1 MIRDVQED
9 DVDFYVTDELQKRLL
24 IKNYH
29 PIFKL
34 EVSQFSE
41 EEIPIEEIEEENK
54 ISILTDTIVQAG
66 VEQTITINV
75 EDFGGIKYRN
85 KKSDDKYIQLT
96 KTQYGYYHDVD
107 EFYSDY
113 KHENNLLNNNDYKK
127 DNILFIDYDTQEQYV
142 WNNSQLI
149 KVTQIIPGQLS
160 SDKETFTPFFTDY
173 DDIIDSVYEELE
185 VQEIDPEIENDTVLD
200 VSDNYLD
207 TLSTYS
213 NACLF
218 ITYDNTIQLTI
229 RNVNNKVLHKAQFPH
244 LAYGSVEHRC
254 IFTTPGLYFLEVT
267 LIQDGNDINQS
278 FNLTVV
284 EEDYEFEIENI
295 STLESDKEEKEI
307 YVPNKIGNRIINPR
321 INQPTNLKCSLNSLI
336 LNNYYIKDL
345 LNSNRSNILFT
356 SPTNKDYQIY
366 KYESHNIYNNDGEI
380 EDTWFFINAN
390 FIDEY
395 VELHILPTYI
405 NTMDNIILLSDN
417 DFVDYLLNETSNN
430 ESNEEDNLKQ
440 SYVFTSFDDEEY
452 KTESI
457 DDRYL
462 VIAKVPV
469 CSEPQWFDM
478 TNFLSDE
485 NPNYKISFDCYSSY
499 YYRSIFYINN
509 LEIYKQDNAVCL
521 KYDDVIDIIPY
532 DLFDKGEH
540 NIEFSVEDNK
550 IALGVDEYIVSSDIL
565 ETMQAP
571 SELMIGFQQIKLDN
585 PVNEILSVDDID
597 SYTYITNLNYEIIND
612 NTPIDVTV
620 KKITSETHQQNPY
633 KFPLNLSRNLSRLE
647 IDIIRKGFG
656 PNIIGV
662 IDRTNLKE
670 TESILDSYDE
680 TTLLDY
686 YRNDAHVPIQYN
698 NDDEHKGVFIIN
710 GNVETTTLNIEEI
723 NPLNDDLPNHGCYN
737 HDNDGEANII
747 QTLKYFNDNLYSEA
761 YIQLNVDLSDTL
773 PLYVRKQYYEQPW
786 LDKESTD
793 TEYYLRWDS
802 HDIA

>member
-41 EEIPIEEIEEENK
+41 EEIPLEEIEEENK

-66 VEQTITINV
+66 IEQTITINV

-85 KKSDDKYIQLT
+85 KKSNDKYIQLIE
-96 KTQYGYYHDVD
+96 TQYGYYYDMD

-113 KHENNLLNNNDYKK
+113 KYENNLLNDNDYKK

-142 WNNSQLI
+142 WNSSQLI

-173 DDIIDSVYEELE
+173 DDYPELE
-185 VQEIDPEIENDTVLD
+185 VKEIDPEIENDTVLD

-207 TLSTYS
+207 TSSTYS
-213 NACLF
+213 NTCLF
-218 ITYDNTIQLTI
+218 ITYDNIIQLTI
-229 RNVNNKVLHKAQFPH
+229 RDVNNKILHKAQFPH

-254 IFTTPGLYFLEVT
+254 IFTTPGLYFLEVA
-267 LIQDGNDINQS
+267 LIQDGNNIKSQS

-295 STLESDKEEKEI
+295 STLESDEEEEKT

-380 EDTWFFINAN
+380 EDTWFFINAD

-430 ESNEEDNLKQ
+430 ESNEETNLKQ
-440 SYVFTSFDDEEY
+440 PYIFTSFDDEEY

-457 DDRYL
+457 DDRCL

-478 TNFLSDE
+478 TSFLSNE

-509 LEIYKQDNAVCL
+509 LEIYKQNNTICL
-521 KYDDVIDIIPY
+521 KYDDVIDIVPY

-540 NIEFSVEDNK
+540 NIEFSVEDNR
-550 IALGVDEYIVSSDIL
+550 IALGIDEYIISSDIL
-565 ETMQAP
+565 ETMQVP

-585 PVNEILSVDDID
+585 PVNEMLSVDDID

-612 NTPIDVTV
+612 DTSIDVTV
-620 KKITSETHQQNPY
+620 KKITSETHQLNPY

-698 NDDEHKGVFIIN
+698 NDEEHEGVFIID
-710 GNVETTTLNIEEI
+710 GSVETTTLNIEEI
-723 NPLNDDLPNHGCYN
+723 NPLNDDLPDHGSYN
-737 HDNDGEANII
+737 HDNDGESNII
-747 QTLKYFNDNLYSEA
+747 QTLKYFNDDLYSEA
-761 YIQLNVDLSDTL
+761 YMQSNTALSDTI
-773 PLYVRKQYYEQPW
+773 PLYARKQYYEQPW
-786 LDKESTD
+786 LDKENTD

>member
-85 KKSDDKYIQLT
+85 KKSNDKYIQLT
-96 KTQYGYYHDVD
+96 ETQYGYYHDVD

-113 KHENNLLNNNDYKK
+113 KYENNLLNDDDYKK

-142 WNNSQLI
+142 WDNSQLI

-173 DDIIDSVYEELE
+173 DDYPELE
-185 VQEIDPEIENDTVLD
+185 AEEIDPEIENNTVLD
-200 VSDNYLD
+200 ISDNYLD
-207 TLSTYS
+207 TSSTYS
-213 NACLF
+213 NTCLF
-218 ITYDNTIQLTI
+218 ITYDNTIQLII
-229 RNVNNKVLHKAQFPH
+229 RDVNNKVLHKAQFPH

-254 IFTTPGLYFLEVT
+254 IFTTPGLYFLEVA
-267 LIQDGNDINQS
+267 LIQDGNNIKSQS

-295 STLESDKEEKEI
+295 STLESDEEEEI

-336 LNNYYIKDL
+336 LNSYYIKDL

-380 EDTWFFINAN
+380 EDTWFFINAG

-395 VELHILPTYI
+395 IELHILPTYI
-405 NTMDNIILLSDN
+405 NAMDNIILLSDN

-430 ESNEEDNLKQ
+430 ESNEETNLKQ
-440 SYVFTSFDDEEY
+440 PYIFTSFDDEEY

-457 DDRYL
+457 DDRCL
-462 VIAKVPV
+462 VIAKVPI

-478 TNFLSDE
+478 TSFLSNE

-509 LEIYKQDNAVCL
+509 LEIYKQNNTICL
-521 KYDDVIDIIPY
+521 KYDDVTDIVPY

-540 NIEFSVEDNK
+540 NIEFSIEDNR
-550 IALGVDEYIVSSDIL
+550 IALGIDEYIISSDIL
-565 ETMQAP
+565 ETMQVP

-585 PVNEILSVDDID
+585 PVNEMLSVDDID

-620 KKITSETHQQNPY
+620 KKITSETHQLNPY

-647 IDIIRKGFG
+647 IDIIKKGFG

-698 NDDEHKGVFIIN
+698 NDEEHEGVFIID
-710 GNVETTTLNIEEI
+710 GSVETTTLNIEEI
-723 NPLNDDLPNHGCYN
+723 NPLNDDLPNHDCYN
-737 HDNDGEANII
+737 HDNDGESNII
-747 QTLKYFNDNLYSEA
+747 QTLKYFNDDLYSEA
-761 YIQLNVDLSDTL
+761 YIQSNVDLSDTL

>member
-1 MIRDVQED
+1 MIRDVQEN

-41 EEIPIEEIEEENK
+41 EEIPLEEIEEENK
-54 ISILTDTIVQAG
+54 ISILIDTIVQAG
-66 VEQTITINV
+66 IEQTITINV

-85 KKSDDKYIQLT
+85 KKLNNKYIQLI

-113 KHENNLLNNNDYKK
+113 KYENNLLNDNDYKK

-173 DDIIDSVYEELE
+173 DDIIDSVYEKLE
-185 VQEIDPEIENDTVLD
+185 VEEIDPEIENDTVLD

-207 TLSTYS
+207 TSSTYS
-213 NACLF
+213 NTCLF

-229 RNVNNKVLHKAQFPH
+229 RDVNNKVLHKVQFPH

-254 IFTTPGLYFLEVT
+254 IFTTPGLYFLEVA
-267 LIQDGNDINQS
+267 LIQDGNNIKSQS

-295 STLESDKEEKEI
+295 STLGSDEEEEEI

-380 EDTWFFINAN
+380 EDTWFFINAD

-395 VELHILPTYI
+395 IELHILPTYI

-430 ESNEEDNLKQ
+430 ESNEETNLKQ
-440 SYVFTSFDDEEY
+440 PYIFTNFDDEEY

-457 DDRYL
+457 DDRCL
-462 VIAKVPV
+462 VIAKVPI

-478 TNFLSDE
+478 TSFLSDE

-509 LEIYKQDNAVCL
+509 LEIYKQDNTICL

-532 DLFDKGEH
+532 NLFDKGEH
-540 NIEFSVEDNK
+540 NIEFSIEGDR
-550 IALGVDEYIVSSDIL
+550 IALGIDEYIISSDIL
-565 ETMQAP
+565 ETMQVP
-571 SELMIGFQQIKLDN
+571 SELMIGFQQIELNN

-612 NTPIDVTV
+612 DTPIDVTV

-670 TESILDSYDE
+670 IESILDSYDE

-698 NDDEHKGVFIIN
+698 NDDEHEGVFLID
-710 GNVETTTLNIEEI
+710 GSVETTTLNIEEI

-737 HDNDGEANII
+737 HDNDGESNII
-747 QTLKYFNDNLYSEA
+747 QTLKYFNDDLYSEA
-761 YIQLNVDLSDTL
+761 YIQSNVDLSDTF

-793 TEYYLRWDS
+793 TEYYLR
-802 HDIA
+802 

>member
-85 KKSDDKYIQLT
+85 KKSNDKYIQLT
-96 KTQYGYYHDVD
+96 ETQYGYYHDGD

-113 KHENNLLNNNDYKK
+113 KYENNLLNDDDYKK

-142 WNNSQLI
+142 WDNSQLI

-160 SDKETFTPFFTDY
+160 SDKEIFTPFFTDY
-173 DDIIDSVYEELE
+173 DDYPELE
-185 VQEIDPEIENDTVLD
+185 AEEIDPEIENDTVLD
-200 VSDNYLD
+200 ISDNYLD
-207 TLSTYS
+207 TSSTYS
-213 NACLF
+213 NTCLF

-229 RNVNNKVLHKAQFPH
+229 RDVNNKVLHKAQFPH
-244 LAYGSVEHRC
+244 LAYGSVEHKC
-254 IFTTPGLYFLEVT
+254 IFTTPGLYVLEVA
-267 LIQDGNDINQS
+267 LIQDGNDIKNQS
-278 FNLTVV
+278 FDLTVV

-295 STLESDKEEKEI
+295 STLESDEEEEI

-336 LNNYYIKDL
+336 LNSYYIKDL

-380 EDTWFFINAN
+380 EDTWFFINAG

-405 NTMDNIILLSDN
+405 NAMDNIILLSDN

-430 ESNEEDNLKQ
+430 ESNEETNLKQ
-440 SYVFTSFDDEEY
+440 PYIFTSFDDEEY

-457 DDRYL
+457 DDRCL

-485 NPNYKISFDCYSSY
+485 NPNYKISFDCYNSY

-509 LEIYKQDNAVCL
+509 LEIYKQNNTICL
-521 KYDDVIDIIPY
+521 KYDDVIDIVPY

-540 NIEFSVEDNK
+540 NIEFSVEDNR
-550 IALGVDEYIVSSDIL
+550 IALGIDEYIISSDIL
-565 ETMQAP
+565 ETMQVP

-585 PVNEILSVDDID
+585 PVNEMLSVDDID

-612 NTPIDVTV
+612 DTPIDVTV
-620 KKITSETHQQNPY
+620 KKITSETHQLNPY

-698 NDDEHKGVFIIN
+698 NDEEHEGVFIID
-710 GNVETTTLNIEEI
+710 GSVETTTLNIEEI
-723 NPLNDDLPNHGCYN
+723 NPLNDDLPDHGSYN
-737 HDNDGEANII
+737 HDNDGESNII
-747 QTLKYFNDNLYSEA
+747 QTLKYFNDDLYSEA
-761 YIQLNVDLSDTL
+761 YMQSNTALSDTI
-773 PLYVRKQYYEQPW
+773 PLYARKQYYEQPW
-786 LDKESTD
+786 LDKENTD

>member
-85 KKSDDKYIQLT
+85 KKSNDKYIQLT

-113 KHENNLLNNNDYKK
+113 KYENNLLNDNDYKK

-142 WNNSQLI
+142 WDNSQLI

-160 SDKETFTPFFTDY
+160 PDKESFTPFFTDY
-173 DDIIDSVYEELE
+173 DDYPELE
-185 VQEIDPEIENDTVLD
+185 VKEIDPEIENDTVLD

-207 TLSTYS
+207 TSSTYS
-213 NACLF
+213 NTCLF

-229 RNVNNKVLHKAQFPH
+229 RDVNNKVLHKAQFPH

-254 IFTTPGLYFLEVT
+254 IFTTPGLYFLEVA
-267 LIQDGNDINQS
+267 LIQDGNNIKNQS

-295 STLESDKEEKEI
+295 STFESDEEEEKI

-380 EDTWFFINAN
+380 EDTWFFINAG

-395 VELHILPTYI
+395 IELHILPTYI

-430 ESNEEDNLKQ
+430 ESNEETNLKQ
-440 SYVFTSFDDEEY
+440 PYIFTSFDDEEY

-457 DDRYL
+457 DGRCL

-478 TNFLSDE
+478 TSFLSDE

-499 YYRSIFYINN
+499 YYSSIFYINN
-509 LEIYKQDNAVCL
+509 LEIYKQNNTVCL

-540 NIEFSVEDNK
+540 NIEFSVEDNR
-550 IALGVDEYIVSSDIL
+550 IALGIDEYIVSSDIL
-565 ETMQAP
+565 ETMQVP
-571 SELMIGFQQIKLDN
+571 SELMIGFQQIKLNN
-585 PVNEILSVDDID
+585 PVNEMLSVDDID

-612 NTPIDVTV
+612 DTPIDVTV

-698 NDDEHKGVFIIN
+698 NDEEHEGVFIID
-710 GNVETTTLNIEEI
+710 GSVETTTLNIEEI

-737 HDNDGEANII
+737 HDNDGESNII
-747 QTLKYFNDNLYSEA
+747 QTLKYFNDDLYSEA
-761 YIQLNVDLSDTL
+761 YIQSNVDLSDTF

-793 TEYYLRWDS
+793 TEYYLR
-802 HDIA
+802 

>member
-85 KKSDDKYIQLT
+85 KKSNDKYIQLT
-96 KTQYGYYHDVD
+96 ETQYGYYHDAD

-113 KHENNLLNNNDYKK
+113 KYENNLLNDDDYKK

-142 WNNSQLI
+142 WDNSQLI

-173 DDIIDSVYEELE
+173 DDYPELE
-185 VQEIDPEIENDTVLD
+185 AEEIDPEIENDTVLD
-200 VSDNYLD
+200 ISDNYLD
-207 TLSTYS
+207 TSSTYS
-213 NACLF
+213 NTCLF
-218 ITYDNTIQLTI
+218 ITYDNTIQLII
-229 RNVNNKVLHKAQFPH
+229 RDVNNKVLHKAQFPH

-254 IFTTPGLYFLEVT
+254 IFTTPGLYFLEVA
-267 LIQDGNDINQS
+267 LIQDGNNIKSQS

-295 STLESDKEEKEI
+295 STLESDEEEEI

-336 LNNYYIKDL
+336 LNSYYIKDL

-380 EDTWFFINAN
+380 EDTWFFINAG

-405 NTMDNIILLSDN
+405 NAMDNIILLSDN

-430 ESNEEDNLKQ
+430 ESNEETNLKQ
-440 SYVFTSFDDEEY
+440 PYIFTSFDDEEY

-457 DDRYL
+457 DDRCL

-478 TNFLSDE
+478 TSFLSDE
-485 NPNYKISFDCYSSY
+485 NPNYKISFDCYNSY

-509 LEIYKQDNAVCL
+509 LEIYKQNNTICL
-521 KYDDVIDIIPY
+521 KYDDVIDIVPY

-540 NIEFSVEDNK
+540 NIEFSIEDNR
-550 IALGVDEYIVSSDIL
+550 IALGIDEYIISSDIL
-565 ETMQAP
+565 ETMQVP
-571 SELMIGFQQIKLDN
+571 FELMIGFQQIKLDN
-585 PVNEILSVDDID
+585 PVNEMLSVDDID

-612 NTPIDVTV
+612 DTPIDVTV

-698 NDDEHKGVFIIN
+698 NDEEHEGVFIID

-723 NPLNDDLPNHGCYN
+723 NPLNDDLPDHSSYN
-737 HDNDGEANII
+737 HDNDGESNII
-747 QTLKYFNDNLYSEA
+747 QTLKYFNDDLYSEA
-761 YIQLNVDLSDTL
+761 YMQSNTTLSDTI
-773 PLYVRKQYYEQPW
+773 PLYANKQYYEQPW
-786 LDKESTD
+786 LDKENTD
-793 TEYYLRWDS
+793 TEYYLRWNS

>member
-66 VEQTITINV
+66 IEQTITINV

-85 KKSDDKYIQLT
+85 KKSNNKYIQLIE
-96 KTQYGYYHDVD
+96 TQYGYYHDAD

-113 KHENNLLNNNDYKK
+113 KYENNLLNDSNYKK

-173 DDIIDSVYEELE
+173 DDYPELE
-185 VQEIDPEIENDTVLD
+185 AEEINPEIENDTILD

-207 TLSTYS
+207 TSSTYS
-213 NACLF
+213 NTCLF

-229 RNVNNKVLHKAQFPH
+229 RDINNKVLHKAQFPH

-254 IFTTPGLYFLEVT
+254 IFTIPGLYFLEVA
-267 LIQDGNDINQS
+267 LIQDGNNIKNQS

-295 STLESDKEEKEI
+295 STLESDEEEEEI

-380 EDTWFFINAN
+380 EDTWFFINAD

-417 DFVDYLLNETSNN
+417 DFIDYLLNETSNN
-430 ESNEEDNLKQ
+430 ESNEETNLKQ
-440 SYVFTSFDDEEY
+440 PYIFTSFDDEEY

-478 TNFLSDE
+478 TSFLSDE

-509 LEIYKQDNAVCL
+509 LEIYKQDNTVCL
-521 KYDDVIDIIPY
+521 KYDDVIDVIPY

-540 NIEFSVEDNK
+540 NIEFSVEDNR
-550 IALGVDEYIVSSDIL
+550 IALGIDEYIVSSDIL
-565 ETMQAP
+565 ETMQVP
-571 SELMIGFQQIKLDN
+571 SELIIGFQQIKLDN

-612 NTPIDVTV
+612 DTPIDVTV

-647 IDIIRKGFG
+647 IDIIRKSFG

-686 YRNDAHVPIQYN
+686 YRNDEHVPIQYN
-698 NDDEHKGVFIIN
+698 NDNEHKGVFIIN
-710 GNVETTTLNIEEI
+710 ENVKTTTLNIEEI
-723 NPLNDDLPNHGCYN
+723 NPLNDDLPNHGYYN
-737 HDNDGEANII
+737 HDNDGESNII
-747 QTLKYFNDNLYSEA
+747 QTLKYFNDDLYSEA
-761 YIQLNVDLSDTL
+761 YIQSNVDLSDTL

-786 LDKESTD
+786 LDKQSTD

-802 HDIA
+802 HDLA